1 MRGTS
6 TLSPILPREPFELRK
21 KAPRLIL
28 GLTTELAGMVESH
41 FRGLGWDVT
50 HAVNATEVGRLA
62 RRNKATAVVLA
73 AETVTESGL
82 LTCAKL
88 SLVRP
93 HTRVVLVGPENQR
106 LIRYARL
113 AGAVGY
119 LPEGSGVAA
128 VARAVLGN

>member
-6 TLSPILPREPFELRK
+6 TLTPILPRGPLDVRK
-21 KAPRLIL
+21 KAPRLVL
-28 GLTTELAGMVESH
+28 GLTTDLASEVEGY

-50 HAVNATEVGRLA
+50 HAGSGAEAGRVAL
-62 RRNKATAVVLA
+62 RNKATAVVLT
-73 AETVTESGL
+73 AEAVTESGL

-93 HTRVVLVGPENQR
+93 HPRVVLVGPEDAR
-106 LIRYARL
+106 LMRYARL

-119 LPEGSGVAA
+119 LPDGAGVAA

>member
-6 TLSPILPREPFELRK
+6 TLTPILPREPRK
-21 KAPRLIL
+21 KTPRLVL
-28 GLTTELAGMVESH
+28 GLTADLAGAVEGY
-41 FRGLGWDVT
+41 FRDLGWDVT
-50 HAVNATEVGRLA
+50 HAAGADAGRLA
-62 RRNKATAVVLA
+62 RRNKATAVVLTT
-73 AETVTESGL
+73 ETVTESGL

-93 HTRVVLVGPENQR
+93 HPRVVLVGPEDAR
-106 LIRYARL
+106 LRRYARL

-119 LPEGSGVAA
+119 LPEGAGVAA